1 MNLTPTQQATE
12 AAPNGAASHIPG
24 EEPMSDER
32 KPLALTEWQID
43 FLQHAMKITGEQIER
58 MAEVLATAGV
68 IPRSLPADPRERAL
82 YLRKNRNT
90 GPGKPIQEQRRK
102 R

>member
-1 MNLTPTQQATE
+1 
-12 AAPNGAASHIPG
+12 
-24 EEPMSDER
+24 MSDER
-32 KPLALTEWQID
+32 KSIIFTERQID
-43 FLQHAMKITGEQIER
+43 FFQHAMKITGEQIER

-68 IPRSLPADPRERAL
+68 MPRSLPADPRERAL
-82 YLRKNRNT
+82 HLRKHRNT